1 MIDLSIENKKYMLPE
16 NWQEITRK
24 DLLIIAELFTHC
36 YISSDFYKHALISF
50 LGIKKYLIS
59 YNGQLAMA
67 KGLFRIFPF
76 PPVTRRG
83 VSRGKVK
90 VFLQEDL
97 LVLSQMLSWIQPSSS
112 TTPNSLT
119 RNLLPRITVRRFLRP
134 PLHLHGPADFIKDVI
149 GIEFAKADAAFLAFC
164 SSADPLYLNDLVGV
178 LYRRKKW
185 YWRIEKLFSDKVN
198 SVRMSYTDL
207 QYRQNSHNA
216 SSVSLQV
223 KYAVFLFFQ
232 GCRNDLLL
240 RYPHVFSSDGAE
252 HPDSTGWAGVFRALT
267 NENIV
272 DINRVMELPIHTILF
287 DLNEKIRFNKQQIK
301 PEDNG

>member
-1 MIDLSIENKKYMLPE
+1 MIDLSIEDKKYLLPE

-24 DLLIIAELFTHC
+24 DLMIISDLFTH
-36 YISSDFYKHALISF
+36 FYVPSVFFKLALISF
-50 LGIKKYLIS
+50 LGIKKYLIQ

-67 KGLFRIFPF
+67 KGLYRVLPF
-76 PPVTRRG
+76 PPVIRRG
-83 VSRGKVK
+83 ISRGKVK

-97 LVLSQMLSWIQPSSS
+97 LVLSQMLTWIHSTSSA
-112 TTPNSLT
+112 TPNSLT

-149 GIEFAKADAAFLAFC
+149 GIEYAKADAAFLAFC
-164 SSADPLYLNDLVGV
+164 STADPLYLNDLVGV

-185 YWRIEKLFSDKVN
+185 YWRIERLFSDKIN
-198 SVRMSYTDL
+198 SVRMRYTDL
-207 QYRQNSHNA
+207 QSRRNSHNA
-216 SSVSLQV
+216 SSVSLKV

-240 RYPHVFSSDGAE
+240 RYPFVYSSEGE
-252 HPDSTGWAGVFRALT
+252 QQPDSSGWAGVFRALT

-272 DINRVMELPIHTILF
+272 DIDKVMELPIHTILF
-287 DLNEKIRFNKQQIK
+287 DLNEKIRFNKQNSK
-301 PEDNG
+301 PDNNG